1 MIRFECPGCRAIYT
15 VKDDKAGKTGKCPSC
30 GSQFVIPQPESDPE
44 PPEPPPPV
52 PIPEAALAIPISPPA
67 ITTIKRADRPLR
79 RVERDADEFDDD
91 DDRPRRRRRTRP
103 QDDDPSWIQTNKG
116 LFRIISGVMSLVTG
130 ALQLMCGIGAMIGG
144 IFFLTAFA
152 GLSANSNN
160 PNASNV
166 MGGLAGIG
174 TAMFVGCGLVAI
186 LFALFYIFAGIGALT
201 RKGYGRIL
209 TILVGISATLWVMMA
224 FGNVGMSLIN
234 LHFGQV
240 LFGMLQLLYAGVHAL
255 TSFFAA
261 IGAGSDREFNQ

>member
-1 MIRFECPGCRAIYT
+1 MIRFECPGCQAIYN
-15 VKDDKAGKTGKCPSC
+15 VQDDKAGKTGKCPSC
-30 GSQFVIPQPESDPE
+30 GSQFVIPRPDPE
-44 PPEPPPPV
+44 PPASPPAVP
-52 PIPEAALAIPISPPA
+52 PIPEVALVIPVPPPSIA
-67 ITTIKRADRPLR
+67 PVKRADRPLR
-79 RVERDADEFDDD
+79 RVEADSDEFD

-103 QDDDPSWIQTNKG
+103 QDDDQSWIQTNKG
-116 LFRIISGVMSLVTG
+116 LFRVISGVMSLITG
-130 ALQLMCGIGAMIGG
+130 ALQLMCGVGAMIGG

-209 TILVGISATLWVMMA
+209 TIIVGISATLWVMMA

-261 IGAGSDREFNQ
+261 IGAGSEREFNQ

>member
-1 MIRFECPGCRAIYT
+1 MIRFECPGCRAIYN
-15 VKDDKAGKTGKCPSC
+15 VKDDKAGKIGKCPSC
-30 GSQFVIPQPESDPE
+30 GSQFIIPPPGSDPE
-44 PPEPPPPV
+44 PPASPPPV
-52 PIPEAALAIPISPPA
+52 PPIPEAALAIPASPPS
-67 ITTIKRADRPLR
+67 ITLVKRADRPIR
-79 RVERDADEFDDD
+79 RVEANSDEFDE
-91 DDRPRRRRRTRP
+91 DDRPRRRRRTRR

-130 ALQLMCGIGAMIGG
+130 ALQLMCGIGGIIGG

-166 MGGLAGIG
+166 LGGLAGIG
-174 TAMFVGCGLVAI
+174 TAMFIGCGLVAI
-186 LFALFYIFAGIGALT
+186 LFALFFIFAGIGALT

-209 TILVGISATLWVMMA
+209 TIIVGISATLWVMMA

-240 LFGMLQLLYAGVHAL
+240 MFGMLQLLYAGVHAL

-261 IGAGSDREFNQ
+261 IGAGSEREFNQ